1 MNLKNFRTYA
11 LAVELYGLCKEQ
23 CLPHYLKDQLLRAVS
38 SIALNLAEGSAKP
51 SDRDRR
57 RFYAM
62 AFGSLR
68 ETQAL
73 LAILRATKEANV
85 ADQIGACL
93 YRLTNPRTR
102 IGSGS
107 PVDQIRTAAS

>member
-51 SDRDRR
+51 TRKERL
-57 RFYAM
+57 RFYSI

-73 LAILRATKEANV
+73 
-85 ADQIGACL
+85 ADLEPQALNDIVDLVDKLGAHIYCL
-93 YRLTNPRTR
+93 C
-102 IGSGS
+102 S
-107 PVDQIRTAAS
+107 Q